1 MSLFWELLYLFKKTP
16 WDTGITPPEIVA
28 VIESGKVPIG
38 RALDLGCGTGTNAIY
53 LVRQGFEVIGID
65 VSRRALAL
73 ARRKVRAAQLADRV
87 RLERGDVTLLR
98 RWVDGNSVDFAFDI
112 GCFHNLKAE
121 ARQRYVAALTGVL
134 KPGAIYML
142 YAFEPQAD
150 RRGAPA
156 NRRGVALD
164 EIAALFDPAFRLD
177 TLRRGSDHRGRGSDH
192 RGRDSDHRGRGSA
205 WYTLIKRDQ

>member
-53 LVRQGFEVIGID
+53 LAQRGFEVIGID

-87 RLERGDVTLLR
+87 RLERGDVTLMR
-98 RWVDGNSVDFAFDI
+98 CWVPGDSIDFAFDI
-112 GCFHNLKAE
+112 GCFHNLNVE
-121 ARQRYVAALTGVL
+121 ARRRYVSALTAVL

-150 RRGAPA
+150 RRG
-156 NRRGVALD
+156 VALD

-177 TLRRGSDHRGRGSDH
+177 ALRRGSDR
-192 RGRDSDHRGRGSA
+192 RGRGSA
-205 WYTLIKRDQ
+205 WYTLVKREA

>member
-28 VIESGKVPIG
+28 MIESGKVPIG

-53 LVRQGFEVIGID
+53 LARQGFEVIGID

-87 RLERGDVTLLR
+87 RLECGDVTLLR
-98 RWVDGNSVDFAFDI
+98 RWVPDDSLDFAFDI
-112 GCFHNLKAE
+112 GCFHNLNAE
-121 ARQRYVAALTGVL
+121 ARRRYVSALTAVL
-134 KPGAIYML
+134 KPGAVYML

-150 RRGAPA
+150 
-156 NRRGVALD
+156 RRGVALD
-164 EIAALFDPAFRLD
+164 EIAALFDPAYRLD
-177 TLRRGSDHRGRGSDH
+177 TLRRGSDRRE
-192 RGRDSDHRGRGSA
+192 RGSA
-205 WYTLIKRDQ
+205 WYTLIKREV

>member
-28 VIESGKVPIG
+28 MIESGQVPIG

-53 LVRQGFEVIGID
+53 LARQGFEVIGID

-87 RLERGDVTLLR
+87 RLECGDVTLIQR
-98 RWVDGNSVDFAFDI
+98 YTSNHSADFAFDI
-112 GCFHNLKAE
+112 GCFHNLNAE
-121 ARQRYVAALTGVL
+121 ARRRYVSALTAVL
-134 KPGAIYML
+134 KPGAVYML

-150 RRGAPA
+150 RRGVAP
-156 NRRGVALD
+156 D
-164 EIAALFDPAFRLD
+164 EIAALFDPAYRLD
-177 TLRRGSDHRGRGSDH
+177 TLRRGSDRK
-192 RGRDSDHRGRGSA
+192 GRGSA
-205 WYTLIKRDQ
+205 WYTLIKREV